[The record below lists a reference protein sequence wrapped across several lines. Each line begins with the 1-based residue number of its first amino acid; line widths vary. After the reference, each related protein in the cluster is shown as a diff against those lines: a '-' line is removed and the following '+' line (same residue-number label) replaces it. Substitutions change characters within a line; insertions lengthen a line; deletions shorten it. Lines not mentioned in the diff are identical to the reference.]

1 MTDPVTRPP
10 ATDEVP
16 QDAPAASPQAVA
28 ALSDMETDWRRL
40 DPRMLLVHLVQE
52 TFRLLPVLFG
62 IIILGRSSDSGQN
75 WFEWVF
81 IPLVVGVVLLRY
93 LTTRYRITNGQIE
106 LRKGLLNKQI
116 LATPADRVRTVDVT
130 SSPIHRVLGL
140 GKVEL
145 GTAGVGHG
153 DRLVLDALTLPEA
166 RHLREELIHLRQ
178 VRSAPAA
185 TTGIPAGPSAPPPTG
200 EPYAIQP
207 PVTAPAGRTGGRHR
221 DRAAPAR
228 PAMGPLCAG
237 DDDRGRVGAGDLR
250 LREPVHHPRPGA
262 RASSPRRSTG
272 SATTRGGST
281 RSSGS
286 SRCSSS
292 SPCWR

>member
-10 ATDEVP
+10 ETDEVP
-16 QDAPAASPQAVA
+16 QDAPASSPQAVA

-62 IIILGRSSDSGQN
+62 IIILGRSSDNGQN

-81 IPLVVGVVLLRY
+81 IPLVVGIVLLRY

-145 GTAGVGHG
+145 GTAGTGHG

-166 RHLREELIHLRQ
+166 RHLRE
-178 VRSAPAA
+178 
-185 TTGIPAGPSAPPPTG
+185 
-200 EPYAIQP
+200 
-207 PVTAPAGRTGGRHR
+207 
-221 DRAAPAR
+221 
-228 PAMGPLCAG
+228 
-237 DDDRGRVGAGDLR
+237 
-250 LREPVHHPRPGA
+250 
-262 RASSPRRSTG
+262 
-272 SATTRGGST
+272 
-281 RSSGS
+281 
-286 SRCSSS
+286 
-292 SPCWR
+292 